1 MKIVNMKISRITR
14 APEAFFTEV
23 GNILI
28 FTGQVIRQF
37 FTSPFEYK
45 ELVRQ
50 SYYIGNKTFP
60 LIAVTAFIMG
70 LVLTL
75 QSRPVLVG
83 FGAQSLLPG
92 MISVSIVREIG
103 PVITALLCAGKVS
116 SGIGAELGAMKVTEQ
131 LDAMEVSGA
140 KPLNYV
146 VATRV
151 LASTVLIPILVII
164 ADAIGLLGSYF
175 GVSMSEKISLMLF
188 LSQAFDTLSFS
199 DIIPATIKTFFFGF
213 FIGLIGSYK
222 GYHTQR
228 GTESVG
234 QAANSAVVTA
244 SLVIFIIDLIAVQLT
259 QLLEG
264 TS

>member
-1 MKIVNMKISRITR
+1 MKLKSKLPASLET
-14 APEAFFTEV
+14 FFSEV
-23 GNILI
+23 GDILM
-28 FTGQVIRQF
+28 FTGQVIWQF

-50 SYYIGNKTFP
+50 GYYIGNKTLP
-60 LIAVTAFIMG
+60 LISVTAFIMG

-75 QSRPVLVG
+75 QSRPVLVE

-131 LDAMEVSGA
+131 LDAMEVTGV

-151 LASTVLIPILVII
+151 LASTMLIPVLVII
-164 ADAIGLLGSYF
+164 ADAIGMLGSF
-175 GVSMSEKISLMLF
+175 FAVTMSEKVSLTLF
-188 LSQAFDTLSFS
+188 LSQAFDTLNFS
-199 DIIPATIKTFFFGF
+199 DLIPATVKSFFFGF
-213 FIGLIGSYK
+213 FIGLIGCYK
-222 GYHTQR
+222 GYNTQR

-234 QAANSAVVTA
+234 LAANSAVVTA
-244 SLVIFIIDLIAVQLT
+244 SLVIFIIDLLAVQLT
-259 QLLEG
+259 QLTDRL
-264 TS
+264 

>member
-1 MKIVNMKISRITR
+1 MKLKSKIS
-14 APEAFFTEV
+14 ASLEAFFSEV
-23 GNILI
+23 GDILI
-28 FTGQVIRQF
+28 FTGQVTWQF
-37 FTSPFEYK
+37 VTSPFEYK

-50 SYYIGNKTFP
+50 GYQIGNKTLP
-60 LIAVTAFIMG
+60 LISVTAFIMG

-75 QSRPVLVG
+75 QSRPVLVE

-92 MISVSIVREIG
+92 MISVSIIREIG

-131 LDAMEVSGA
+131 LDAMEVSGV

-151 LASTVLIPILVII
+151 LASTVLVPVLVVV

-175 GVSMSEKISLMLF
+175 AVSASEKISLTLF
-188 LSQAFDTLSFS
+188 LSQAFDSLSFS
-199 DIIPATIKTFFFGF
+199 DIIPATVKSFFFGF
-213 FIGLIGSYK
+213 FIGLIGCYK
-222 GYHTQR
+222 GYNTQR

-234 QAANSAVVTA
+234 LAANSAVVTA
-244 SLVIFIIDLIAVQLT
+244 SLVIFIVDLLAVQLT
-259 QLLEG
+259 QLID
-264 TS
+264 SI